1 MEQRAP
7 TAGVIVMD
15 KQEGVTSAGLCRLV
29 KGRLRAGGA
38 PKSIKVGHG
47 GTLDPMATGVVV
59 ILVGKATKM
68 CDVVMAGEKRY
79 LAGVDL
85 SAVTPSDDRE
95 TERTLVEVADHPSV
109 DQVRAAAARFVGE
122 IDQTPSA
129 FSALWIDGKRAYEMA
144 RKGQEVA
151 MVSRRVVVHAC
162 TVLEYAWP
170 MVTLDIRCGKGV
182 YIRSIAR
189 DLGVALGTGGTLM
202 WLRRTAVDHGRS
214 RRRCRA
220 GPCQGPSTRGTRP
233 GRWCDRSRSR
243 RALNR
248 MVTGTTSRRS
258 ESGVGPGDHA
268 GSFSGSQSS
277 WVSCPSHTR
286 RAVRYSVV
294 PAAKK

>member
-202 WLRRTAVDHGRS
+202 WLRRTAVGPWTIKES
-214 RRRCRA
+214 VPGWSLPRA
-220 GPCQGPSTRGTRP
+220 IDPWDETGAVVRP
-233 GRWCDRSRSR
+233 VEV
-243 RALNR
+243 A
-248 MVTGTTSRRS
+248 
-258 ESGVGPGDHA
+258 PGLEPD
-268 GSFSGSQSS
+268 GE
-277 WVSCPSHTR
+277 WDDE
-286 RAVRYSVV
+286 
-294 PAAKK
+294 PAE